1 MKFSRII
8 LAAAVLALMSGA
20 SATISAKGV
29 PSQVRMSKEVLK
41 DKIKGGWAGQTI
53 GCTYGGPTEFK
64 YNGIIPAETPIYWRD
79 HIVKS
84 WFDRTPGLY
93 DDVYMD
99 LTFVE
104 VFQKEGLDAPVE
116 SFANAFAKA
125 PYPLWHA
132 NRQGRYNIMHGV
144 MPPASGYW
152 ENNPHAD
159 DIDFQI
165 EADYAGIMAP
175 GMVNAASFYSD
186 AIGHMMNYGD
196 GWYGGVY
203 VAAMYALAFVSS
215 DVEYVVT
222 EALKTI
228 PAQSKFYKGMADIIK
243 WHKQY
248 PKSWE
253 TTWALF
259 SSKYGYDVGCPDGI
273 NSAFN
278 IDAVINS
285 GYIIIGLLYGQK
297 DFYKTIDISTRC
309 GQDSDCNPASS
320 GGILGCMIGYSKI
333 PEFWKKPLY
342 EVEDIPFVYTD
353 ISINKATEYSFSQA
367 LQVIERNGGKAD
379 GDYVVIK
386 TQKPQAVRYE
396 KSFEG
401 HYPVGR
407 TDVKKGLSEVNEIRF
422 NGNGIVV
429 KGHLYKVPNYHE
441 RGYEAKLE
449 VYLDGEFSTL
459 MYVPSAYNGSSAEI
473 YYKYNLPEGDHV
485 VTFKFLNKESDSN
498 IVVDGYVVY
507 SSDENKTRADYAGM

>member
-1 MKFSRII
+1 MKLSRII
-8 LAAAVLALMSGA
+8 FTTAVLALMCGA
-20 SATISAKGV
+20 AASLSAKGV

-64 YNGIIPAETPIYWRD
+64 YNGIIPAQTPIYWKD

-84 WFDRTPGLY
+84 WFDRSPGLY

-104 VFQKEGLDAPVE
+104 VFQNEGLDAPVE
-116 SFANAFAKA
+116 SFAKAFANA

-132 NRQGRYNIMHGV
+132 NKQGRYNILHGV

-165 EADYAGIMAP
+165 EADYAGLMAP
-175 GMVNAASFYSD
+175 GMVNAASYYSD

-215 DVEYVVT
+215 DVEYVVS
-222 EALKTI
+222 EALKTV
-228 PAQSKFYKGMADIIK
+228 PSQSKFYKGMADIIK
-243 WHKQY
+243 WYKQY
-248 PKSWE
+248 PKNWE
-253 TTWALF
+253 ITWALF
-259 SSKYGYDVGCPDGI
+259 TSKYGYDIGCPDGV
-273 NSAFN
+273 NSPFN
-278 IDAVINS
+278 IDAVING

-320 GGILGCMIGYSKI
+320 GGILGCMIGYSNI

-342 EVEDIPFVYTD
+342 EVEDVPFVYTD
-353 ISINKATEYSFSQA
+353 ISVNKATEYSFSQA
-367 LQVIERNGGKAD
+367 LQVIERNGGKTD
-379 GDYVVIK
+379 GEYVVIK

-401 HYPVGR
+401 HYPLAKTEVKKSIG
-407 TDVKKGLSEVNEIRF
+407 DVKEIRF
-422 NGNGIVV
+422 KGNGIVV

-449 VYLDGEFSTL
+449 VYLDGELSAT
-459 MYVPSAYNGSSAEI
+459 MYQPSANNGGSAEI
-473 YYKYNLPEGDHV
+473 FYKFNLPEGDHV

-498 IVVDGYVVY
+498 IVVDNYLVY
-507 SSDENKTRADYAGM
+507 TSDEKATITDYAGR

>member
-1 MKFSRII
+1 MKLSRII
-8 LAAAVLALMSGA
+8 LSTAVLALMSGA
-20 SATISAKGV
+20 AATLSAKGV

-84 WFDRTPGLY
+84 WFDRSPGLY

-116 SFANAFAKA
+116 SFAKAFANA

-132 NRQGRYNIMHGV
+132 NKQGRYNILHGV
-144 MPPASGYW
+144 MPPASGHW

-165 EADYAGIMAP
+165 EADYAGLMAP

-203 VAAMYALAFVSS
+203 VAAMYSLAFVSS

-228 PAQSKFYKGMADIIK
+228 PSQSKFYKGMADVIK
-243 WHKQY
+243 WYKQY
-248 PKSWE
+248 PKNWE

-259 SSKYGYDVGCPDGI
+259 TSKYGYDTGCPDGV
-273 NSAFN
+273 NSPFN

-320 GGILGCMIGYSKI
+320 GGILGCMIGYSNI

-342 EVEDIPFVYTD
+342 EVEDVPFVYTD
-353 ISINKATEYSFSQA
+353 ISVNKATDYSYDQA
-367 LQVIERNGGKAD
+367 LQVIERNGGKVE
-379 GDYVVIK
+379 GDNVVIK

-401 HYPVGR
+401 HYPLSKY
-407 TDVKKGLSEVNEIRF
+407 DVKKSIGDVKDIRF
-422 NGNGIVV
+422 TGNGIVV
-429 KGHLYKVPNYHE
+429 KGHLYKVPSYHE

-449 VYLDGEFSTL
+449 VYLDGQLSTT
-459 MYVPSAYNGSSAEI
+459 MYVPSANNGGSAEI
-473 YYKYNLPEGDHV
+473 YYKYNIPEGDHV

-498 IVVDGYVVY
+498 IVVDNYLVY
-507 SSDENKTRADYAGM
+507 TSDESKMRTDYAHR